1 MPRGVA
7 RDHDEKRAALRKGA
21 ARYFARQGYDRA
33 SMTGAARE
41 CGVSKALIYHYY
53 DRKEALLFDILESHL
68 TELVEMVEE
77 AKDDG
82 LPGLIRAILMAYAD
96 ADAEHKLQID
106 ALETLPPE
114 MQSPLIA
121 LQRRL
126 VVIFSDAIRAERPDL
141 QADRLRALTM
151 TVFGILNWF
160 YMWHRP
166 DKGLTREDYAELI
179 AKFVDAGLSGLSD

>member
-21 ARYFARQGYDRA
+21 ARHFARQGYDRA

-68 TELVEMVEE
+68 TALVEVVEE

-141 QADRLRALTM
+141 HADRLRALTM
-151 TVFGILNWF
+151 SVFGILNWF

-166 DKGLTREDYAELI
+166 DKGLTREDYAELV
-179 AKFVDAGLSGLSD
+179 AKFVDAGLSGLPD

>member
-21 ARYFARQGYDRA
+21 ARYFASQGYDRA

-106 ALETLPPE
+106 ALETLPPD

-126 VVIFSDAIRAERPDL
+126 VVIFSDAIREERPDL

-151 TVFGILNWF
+151 SVFGILNWF

-166 DKGLTREDYAELI
+166 DKGLTREDYAQLV
-179 AKFVDAGLSGLSD
+179 AKFIDAGLSGLPD